1 MLIPYKDN
9 LPQADDSNF
18 IAETASVI
26 GRVTLGEDA
35 NIWFGAV
42 IRGDVEPIA
51 IGARTNVQ
59 DNAVVH
65 ASSGFKTV
73 IGNDVTIGHNAI
85 VHACTIG
92 DRVLVG
98 MGAIV
103 LDGSIIGEETI
114 IGAGALIPPGK
125 IIPPRSMVMGSPG
138 KVVRTLSDSEVA
150 GLKASAKQYVSYAQ
164 EYK

>member
-1 MLIPYKDN
+1 MLIPYKN
-9 LPQADDSNF
+9 SLPLVNESNF
-18 IAETASVI
+18 IAQTAQLI
-26 GRVTLGEDA
+26 GRITLGEDA
-35 NIWFGAV
+35 NVWFGAV
-42 IRGDVEPIA
+42 IRADVEPIT

-65 ASSGFKTV
+65 VSSGYKTQ
-73 IGNDVTIGHNAI
+73 IGNDVTIGHSAI
-85 VHACTIG
+85 VHACTVG
-92 DRVLVG
+92 DRVLIG

-103 LDGSIIGEETI
+103 LDGAIIGEETI

-138 KVVRTLSDSEVA
+138 KVVRTLSDNEIA
-150 GLKASAKQYVSYAQ
+150 ELKASAKHYVSYAK

>member
-1 MLIPYKDN
+1 MLLPYKNN
-9 LPQADDSNF
+9 LPVINASNYV
-18 IAETASVI
+18 AETASVI

-42 IRGDVEPIA
+42 IRGDVEPIS
-51 IGARTNVQ
+51 IGARTNIQ
-59 DNAVVH
+59 DNAVIHV
-65 ASSGFKTV
+65 ANGFETK

-92 DRVLVG
+92 DKVLVG

-103 LDGSIIGEETI
+103 LDGAIIGEETI

-150 GLKASAKQYVSYAQ
+150 GLKASARQYVSYAQ

>member
-1 MLIPYKDN
+1 MLLPYKNN
-9 LPQADDSNF
+9 LPQINASNF

-26 GRVTLGEDA
+26 GRVTLGDDA
-35 NIWFGAV
+35 SIWFGAV
-42 IRGDVEPIA
+42 VRGDVEPID

-59 DNAVVH
+59 DNAVIHV
-65 ASSGFKTV
+65 ANGFATK

-92 DRVLVG
+92 DKVLVG

-103 LDGSIIGEETI
+103 LDGAIIGEETI

-138 KVVRTLSDSEVA
+138 KVVRTLSDSEIA
-150 GLKASAKQYVSYAQ
+150 GLKASAKHYVSYAQ

>member
-1 MLIPYKDN
+1 MLIPFKDN
-9 LPQADDSNF
+9 LPQVNDSNF

-26 GRVTLGEDA
+26 GRITLGEDA

-42 IRGDVEPIA
+42 LRGDVEPIS

-73 IGNDVTIGHNAI
+73 IGSDVTIGHNAI

-92 DRVLVG
+92 DKVLVG
-98 MGAIV
+98 MGAII
-103 LDGSIIGEETI
+103 LDGAIIGEETI

-150 GLKASAKQYVSYAQ
+150 GLKASARQYVSYAQ